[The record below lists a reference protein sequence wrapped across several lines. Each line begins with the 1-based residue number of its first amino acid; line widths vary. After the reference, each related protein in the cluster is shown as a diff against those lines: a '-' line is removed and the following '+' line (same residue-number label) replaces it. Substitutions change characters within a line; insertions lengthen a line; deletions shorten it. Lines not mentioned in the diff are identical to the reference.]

1 MKKYFRGILLLFFL
15 SLSLN
20 GLALSDISLV
30 IDGQK
35 IMADPAPLIE
45 KGRTLVPV
53 RLISEEL
60 GAKVSWNEGDRSVLI
75 EDGNKKVTLKIDS
88 LVFYSSRGESSY
100 DVSDVPAQIIGDRTF
115 VPLRLISN
123 ILDIHI
129 DWNEK
134 ERKVILDSKKE
145 VSWKPFSDIKVSLL
159 PQGTS
164 ISGKTNLLVS
174 SEKLFPAQASQVRYY
189 LLDKDSRRGPLIAQ
203 AQLGQTASFMPDPAM
218 NGAKILFAGLYDSSG
233 NYVNGG
239 ALEVSLNLNPQIKI
253 SSPAQGQKI
262 TSGSLNFLPDLNFT
276 AEYVKYEMT
285 WLDKDKTFT
294 SAEADPYGPWTW
306 TPMAEDNGLISLRV
320 LAYYGSSFWASQPLS
335 FEVDLA
341 KNLSLLGVKTG
352 AQLEK
357 PVTLSAGRNFQVSQ
371 TQYLMRD
378 PKTQEEVLIHS
389 TGYGSYKWFPKPED
403 QGPKE
408 LYVRVLDTSLK
419 SYTSAPISVNV
430 TGKPL
435 ILLEGAGPGQVV
447 TGTTKLKVSS
457 NVDYEAASIILYNPA
472 NGSSKT
478 IASGIKPG
486 QEISWT
492 PDSSQAGK
500 RTIYAETQYKGQKL
514 TSDKVSLT
522 VYLGTLYSAKP
533 VIERSKFQALASG
546 LALESAKLTGM
557 SAALQTSQAILET
570 GWGQSLP
577 VDKYNGKF
585 SYNLF
590 GIKGSGPAGS
600 VTSNTWEEYNGVAF
614 RTDAS
619 FRAYNNI
626 NQSWNDH
633 KDLLLKAQ
641 RYSIFRDV
649 MYNPVQGAWALKRA
663 GYATDSL
670 YPVKLINLMKTYNL
684 YSLDEQSF

>member
-1 MKKYFRGILLLFFL
+1 MKKHLRGILILFFL

-20 GLALSDISLV
+20 TFCLSDISLV
-30 IDGQK
+30 IDGQ
-35 IMADPAPLIE
+35 AVLAEPAPLL
-45 KGRTLVPV
+45 KNGRTLVPV
-53 RLISEEL
+53 RLITEEL
-60 GAKVSWNEGDRSVLI
+60 GAKVSWNESERSVLI
-75 EDGNKKVTLKIDS
+75 EDGHNKVTLKIDS
-88 LVFYSSRGESSY
+88 LIFSSNRTDNSY
-100 DVSDVPAQIIGDRTF
+100 DVSDVPAQIIDDRTF

-159 PQGTS
+159 PQATS
-164 ISGKTNLLVS
+164 ISGKTKLLIS
-174 SEKLFPAQASQVRYY
+174 SEKLFPSQASQVRYY
-189 LLDKDSRRGPLIAQ
+189 LLDKNERRGPLIAQ
-203 AQLGQTASFMPDPAM
+203 AELGQTASFMPDPSM
-218 NGAKILFAGLYDSSG
+218 KGQKILFAGLYDSSG
-233 NYVNGG
+233 NYISGG
-239 ALEVSLNLNPQIKI
+239 ALGVNLNLDPQIKI
-253 SSPAQGQKI
+253 TSPLEGQKI
-262 TSGSLNFLPDLNFT
+262 TSGSLNFQPDLNFT

-285 WLDKDKTFT
+285 WLDREKTFT

-306 TPMAEDNGLISLRV
+306 TPMAEDNGRISLRL
-320 LAYYGSSFWASQPLS
+320 LAYYGSSSWASQPLT
-335 FEVDLA
+335 FEVDLT
-341 KNLSLLGVKTG
+341 KSLSLSGVKAGT
-352 AQLEK
+352 QLEK
-357 PVTLSAGRNFQVSQ
+357 PVTLSANRNFQVSQ

-378 PKTQEEVLIHS
+378 PKTQEETLLHS
-389 TGYGSYKWFPKPED
+389 AGYAAYKWFPGPED
-403 QGPKE
+403 QGKKE
-408 LYVRVLDTSLK
+408 LYIRVLDTSLK
-419 SYTSAPISVNV
+419 SYTSAPVSVNI

-435 ILLEGAGPGQVV
+435 LLLEGAGPGQLV
-447 TGTTKLKVSS
+447 TGATKLTVSS
-457 NVDYEAASIILYNPA
+457 NVAYDEASIILYNPA
-472 NGSSKT
+472 NASRQT
-478 IASGIKPG
+478 IASAIKPG
-486 QEISWT
+486 QEISWS
-492 PDSSQAGK
+492 PDTSQSGK

-514 TSDKVSLT
+514 SSDKVDLT
-522 VYLGTLYSAKP
+522 VYLGPLYSAKP
-533 VIERSKFQALASG
+533 VTERSKFQGLASG
-546 LALESAKLTGM
+546 LALESTKLTGM

-649 MYNPVQGAWALKRA
+649 MYNPIQGAWALKRA

-684 YSLDEQSF
+684 YGLDEQSF